1 MSLLHQI
8 ALGMI
13 PGVGPRLAK
22 NLLQHIGKAEEIFSA
37 SIQDLMAVPGIG
49 STLARTILG
58 KDFMREAEQECTFVE
73 QHEILPLW
81 IENDNYPHRLHPCDD
96 APPLLYYKGTADL
109 NNRYIISIVGTRN
122 ATAYGKRLC
131 EDLISEL
138 TDLDP
143 LIVSGLAYG
152 IDVIAHRA
160 AIQNRISTIGVVG
173 HGMDRI
179 YPAVHREVATAM
191 LEQGGLL
198 TEYPSGTKPERAN
211 FPMRNRLIAGLADVT
226 IVIEAGIKGGALIT
240 AEMANS
246 YNRDVCAFPG
256 AIHQPY
262 SEGCNYL
269 IKTHRAHL
277 IRHADDLRY
286 LMNWE
291 KLPPK
296 NTSPQLSLLPP
307 SLSNDEQKV
316 FRFLQQIEQATVDEI
331 AIHLD
336 WPQSK
341 LAIILLEME
350 MNEVILSLPGK
361 VYRLLC
367 A

>member
-1 MSLLHQI
+1 MSLLYQI
-8 ALGMI
+8 ALGLI

-22 NLLQHIGKAEEIFSA
+22 NLLQHFGTVQEIFTASA
-37 SIQDLMAVPGIG
+37 QDLTEVAGIG
-49 STLARTILG
+49 PALSKMIR
-58 KDFMREAEQECTFVE
+58 KQDFMQQAEQEYAFVE
-73 QHEILPLW
+73 RHEIQPLW
-81 IENDNYPHRLHPCDD
+81 SASSSYPHRLHACDD
-96 APPLLYYKGTADL
+96 APPLLYYKGSADL
-109 NNRYIISIVGTRN
+109 NNRFVISIVGTRN

-131 EDLISEL
+131 EDLIRDL

-152 IDVIAHRA
+152 IDVIGHRA
-160 AIQNRISTIGVVG
+160 AIQNNIATVGVVG
-173 HGMDRI
+173 HGLDRI
-179 YPAVHREVATAM
+179 YPSAHRDTAAAM
-191 LEQGGLL
+191 LDQGGLL
-198 TEYPSGTKPERAN
+198 TEFPSGTKPDRPH

-226 IVIEAGIKGGALIT
+226 IVVEAGIKGGALIT

-256 AIHQPY
+256 AIHQTY

-269 IKTHRAHL
+269 IKTNRAHL

-291 KLPPK
+291 ILTPK
-296 NTSPQLSLLPP
+296 SSAPQLSLLPP
-307 SLSNDEQKV
+307 SLSKDEQKV
-316 FRFLQQIEQATVDEI
+316 FLFLQQREQATVDEI

-341 LAIILLEME
+341 LAIILFEME
-350 MNEVILSLPGK
+350 MNDVLLSLPGK
-361 VYRLLC
+361 VYRCLNR
-367 A
+367 